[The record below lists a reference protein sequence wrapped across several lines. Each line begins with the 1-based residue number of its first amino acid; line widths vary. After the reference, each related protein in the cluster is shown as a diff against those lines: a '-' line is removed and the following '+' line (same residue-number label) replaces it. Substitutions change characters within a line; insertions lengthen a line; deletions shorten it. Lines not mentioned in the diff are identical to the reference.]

1 MLNSVITFY
10 SAIQEAKG
18 NQFYKLDL
26 EKEMT
31 ENEKIIFLL
40 NLRLETL
47 EQILVEKKIV
57 IREELENLFIKIFK
71 ESKK

>member
-47 EQILVEKKIV
+47 EKILVEKKIV
-57 IREELENLFIKIFK
+57 TREELENLFIKIFK
-71 ESKK
+71 EGKK